1 MSSDNPQQNQPK
13 NSPEKYR
20 PVLVVSGV
28 VLGIIVAYLFST
40 FYKAP
45 VKSLDLI
52 FWAIGGGLLG
62 LSASLPTRPRTPP
75 Q

>member
-1 MSSDNPQQNQPK
+1 MSSEEPQS

-20 PVLVVSGV
+20 LALIVGGV
-28 VLGIIVAYLFST
+28 ALGVIVAFLFSA

-52 FWAIGGGLLG
+52 FWAIGGGFLG
-62 LSASLPTRPRTPP
+62 FSASLPTRPRTPR

>member
-1 MSSDNPQQNQPK
+1 MI
-13 NSPEKYR
+13 
-20 PVLVVSGV
+20 VGGV
-28 VLGIIVAYLFST
+28 ALGVIVAFLFSA

-52 FWAIGGGLLG
+52 FWAIGGGFLG
-62 LSASLPTRPRTPP
+62 FSASLPTRPRTPR

>member
-1 MSSDNPQQNQPK
+1 LI
-13 NSPEKYR
+13 
-20 PVLVVSGV
+20 VGGV
-28 VLGIIVAYLFST
+28 ALGVIVAFLFSA

-52 FWAIGGGLLG
+52 FWAIGGGFLG
-62 LSASLPTRPRTPP
+62 FSASLPTRPRTPR

>member
-1 MSSDNPQQNQPK
+1 MSSENPQQNRPD
-13 NSPEKYR
+13 NSPDQHR
-20 PVLVVSGV
+20 LVLVLGGV
-28 VLGIIVAYLFST
+28 VLGIVVAYLFSI
-40 FYKAP
+40 FYQAP

-62 LSASLPTRPRTPP
+62 FLASLPTRPRTPP

>member
-1 MSSDNPQQNQPK
+1 MSSENPQQNPPE

-20 PVLVVSGV
+20 LVLVVGGV
-28 VLGIIVAYLFST
+28 VLGVIVAYLFSSL
-40 FYKAP
+40 YKAP

-75 Q
+75 G